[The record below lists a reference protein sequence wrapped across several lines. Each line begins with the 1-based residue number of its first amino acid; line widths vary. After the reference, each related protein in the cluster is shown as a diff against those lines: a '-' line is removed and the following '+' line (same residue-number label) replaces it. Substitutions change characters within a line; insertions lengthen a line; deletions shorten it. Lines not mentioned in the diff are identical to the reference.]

1 MTFNRGYGGGR
12 DRDRGPDD
20 GMEERVVKI
29 SRVAKVV
36 KGGRHLSF
44 NAVVVVGDG
53 AGNVGVG
60 LGKADAVPDAVKKGV
75 YYARRNMIK
84 VPLDGSTIP
93 HEITATFSGAEV
105 MLMPAV
111 PGTGVIA
118 GGSVRAVVEL
128 AGIKDILSKARR
140 STNPV
145 NSVKATFKALT
156 LLREHATE
164 KARRRKVKEIGAVRM
179 ARRAQARAAA
189 TAAAAAAEKS

>member
-1 MTFNRGYGGGR
+1 LTSNRGFGGGR
-12 DRDRGPDD
+12 DREREPADD
-20 GMEERVVKI
+20 MQERVVKI

-53 AGNVGVG
+53 QGNVGVG
-60 LGKADAVPDAVKKGV
+60 LGKADAVPDAVKKGS
-75 YYARRNMIK
+75 YYARKNMIK

-93 HEITATFSGAEV
+93 HDVTTKYCGAVV
-105 MLMPAV
+105 MLKPAV

-128 AGIKDILSKARR
+128 AGVKDILTKARR

-145 NSVKATFKALT
+145 NSVKATFKALSM
-156 LLREHATE
+156 LREHEVE
-164 KARRRKVKEIGAVRM
+164 KDRRRIVKEVGAARM
-179 ARRAQARAAA
+179 ARRANARAG
-189 TAAAAAAEKS
+189 TEG